1 MILFTLQQAQRSN
14 VKIKLGFKKRKPI
27 TIKTFSEYVGKLMRG
42 GNVESMKCFPSNE
55 FADKV
60 IVNLNVSC
68 ASMENRIGSHIDCR
82 NIINRYAWCRTKGNA
97 KFTKQVTK
105 PSDFSGSI
113 GKSSIFGFSARAR
126 NSRLFLGSPCEKI
139 GAKENTSTSSRPA
152 IINRTSPIS
161 VRETP

>member
-1 MILFTLQQAQRSN
+1 MILFTLPQAQWSN
-14 VKIKLGFKKRKPI
+14 AKIKLGFKKRKPI

-68 ASMENRIGSHIDCR
+68 VSMENRIGSHIDCR
-82 NIINRYAWCRTKGNA
+82 NIINIDAWGRTKGNA

-105 PSDFSGSI
+105 PSDFSSSI

-126 NSRLFLGSPCEKI
+126 NSRLFLSSPCEKI
-139 GAKENTSTSSRPA
+139 RTEKDTGTSGRAS
-152 IINRTSPIS
+152 IIN
-161 VRETP
+161 